1 MATRGRKSAAHLS
14 LVAEVGGAV
23 KTLRPGRP
31 APLAKLTKRQKE
43 IWTEVVESEAEDMFV
58 TPALQLL
65 LAEYCAHTETFERL
79 TSFIERIEN
88 RKGGLKV
95 SDIADYNKLLLMRDR
110 ESNAISKKATKLR
123 ITNQSRYT
131 PVRAQR
137 SLNRQIGKS
146 GGSGRPWES

>member
-1 MATRGRKSAAHLS
+1 MATRGRKSAAFVS
-14 LVAEVGGAV
+14 LVAENEGNVGP
-23 KTLRPGRP
+23 LRRGRP
-31 APLAKLTKRQKE
+31 APHPRLTKRQAE
-43 IWTEVVESEAEDMFV
+43 IWNEVVNTEAEDMFV

-65 LAEYCAHTETFERL
+65 LAEYCAHSETFEKL

-88 RKGGLKV
+88 RKGGLKLT
-95 SDIADYNKLLLMRDR
+95 DLADYNKLLMMRDR
-110 ESNAISKKATKLR
+110 ESAAISKTATKLR